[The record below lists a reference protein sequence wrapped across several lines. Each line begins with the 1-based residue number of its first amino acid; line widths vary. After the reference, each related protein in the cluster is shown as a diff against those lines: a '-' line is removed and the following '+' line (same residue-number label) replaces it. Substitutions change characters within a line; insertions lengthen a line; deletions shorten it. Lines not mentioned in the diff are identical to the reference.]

1 MVPNDLYIQ
10 VKKKQRKT
18 MLLARS
24 LSMSLV
30 SLPVG
35 RVCVCVLFSV
45 LTDSSSNIYSAT
57 SLMPKLHL
65 LPSPCFEP
73 RVDNFEWCGGDGGG
87 GEAHITGQ

>member
-1 MVPNDLYIQ
+1 
-10 VKKKQRKT
+10 

-35 RVCVCVLFSV
+35 RVCVCVCVSVLFSV

-87 GEAHITGQ
+87 EAHITGQ